1 MLTAAISGDIVA
13 YTSLNQEGRQQLESQ
28 VRHLFSDLEK
38 AFSAYC
44 RLIKGDYIECI
55 SEKPELGLR
64 LGLLLKT
71 GLKATEIDIDKYTE
85 DSTRSKYLKE
95 IGLRISIGVGNL
107 DEFDRETGR
116 VDGEAIFLSGREI
129 ANQKTFNKDRI
140 VIKNSLFFVSE
151 NEKWENQISPV
162 IDLIDALLNKAT
174 GKQCQVVYF
183 KLLGMSEKE
192 ISKKLGVAQSV
203 VNQHSTSAGWNA
215 IDKAVIYFENLIQ

>member
-151 NEKWENQISPV
+151 NEKWENQMSPV
-162 IDLIDALLNKAT
+162 IDLIDVLLNKAT

-203 VNQHSTSAGWNA
+203 VNQHSTSVGWNA
-215 IDKAVIYFENLIQ
+215 IEKAVIYFENLIQ